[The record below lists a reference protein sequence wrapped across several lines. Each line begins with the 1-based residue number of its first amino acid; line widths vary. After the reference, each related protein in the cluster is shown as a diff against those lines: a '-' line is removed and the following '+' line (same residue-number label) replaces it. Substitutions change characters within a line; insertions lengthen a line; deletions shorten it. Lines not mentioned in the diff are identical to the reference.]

1 MIFNSYDFLLFAL
14 VFFAVFFVLPK
25 KLKLPFIL
33 FSSYFF
39 YGWWNVKF
47 LSLILISTVVDFFV
61 SQKIEDS
68 EDPKTKK
75 IFLWISLA
83 VNLGILGLFK
93 YYDFFT
99 ESFADVLNLV
109 GMNVEPVLLGLILPL
124 GISFYTFQTIGYTLD
139 VYKGKIK
146 AERRFLNFAVFVSYF
161 PQLVA
166 GPIERAKNLLPQF
179 DSAMKP
185 TGQQF
190 REGLWLIAWGFF
202 LKVVIADNLASVV
215 TDTYNST
222 RDTTGMVWMATLAFI
237 IQIYGDFAGYSKIAR
252 GVSKFLGIDLIQNFQ
267 QPYLATSVSDLWR
280 RWHMSLSVW
289 ANDYI
294 FFPYVFKHKNRV
306 VFGLLLT
313 FVIIGVWHGAN
324 WTFFVFG
331 LWHGSM
337 IALEH
342 VTLKKRRK
350 LMKKVGNLPFKM
362 GGWAFAMFVW
372 IVGCIFFR
380 SQNVSQG
387 FSFLKEF
394 LTFDF
399 SGLSNANAQI
409 NFFWTIVFLLIIF
422 IQNAICRYK
431 KTEYMLSF
439 KKGYH
444 YLFLF
449 TILGFIFLFGA
460 QTEDFIYFQF

>member
-14 VFFAVFFVLPK
+14 VFFAVFFLLPR

-33 FSSYFF
+33 ISSYFF

-47 LSLILISTVVDFFV
+47 LSLILISTFVDFFV
-61 SQKIEDS
+61 SQRIEDE
-68 EDPKTKK
+68 EDEKK
-75 IFLWISLA
+75 KKRFLWISLA

-99 ESFADVLNLV
+99 TSFADCLNFL
-109 GMNVEPVLLGLILPL
+109 GMEVEPVLLKLILPL
-124 GISFYTFQTIGYTLD
+124 GISFYTFQTISYTID
-139 VYKGKIK
+139 VYKGAIK
-146 AERRFLNFAVFVSYF
+146 AERNLLKFAVYVSYF

-166 GPIERAKNLLPQF
+166 GPIERAKNLLPQLEGNF
-179 DSAMKP
+179 RP
-185 TGQQF
+185 TEEQF
-190 REGLWLIAWGFF
+190 RQGLWLVAWGFF

-215 TDTYNST
+215 SDTYNST

-252 GVSKFLGIDLIQNFQ
+252 GVSKFIGIDLIPNFQ

-280 RWHMSLSVW
+280 RWHMSLSQW
-289 ANDYI
+289 ANDYV
-294 FFPYVFKHKNRV
+294 FFPFVFMYKKLV
-306 VFGLLLT
+306 VVGLIMT
-313 FVIIGVWHGAN
+313 FFVIGIWHGAN
-324 WTFFVFG
+324 WTFAVFG
-331 LWHGSM
+331 IWHGVM

-342 VTLKKRRK
+342 VTLKRRRK
-350 LMKKVGNLPFKM
+350 LMKKVGNWPFKI

-380 SQNVSQG
+380 SQNVTQG
-387 FSFLKEF
+387 FNFLKEF

-399 SGLSNANAQI
+399 SGLSNPIAQI
-409 NFFWTIVFLLIIF
+409 NFFWTLVFLAIIF
-422 IQNAICRYK
+422 IQNAICLMK

-444 YLFLF
+444 YV
-449 TILGFIFLFGA
+449 ILTLMLGCIFLFGA